1 MKTNKHRYPDKRSLN
16 LAIRE
21 HTANS
26 PSRILPVAAVLAVL
40 ILLFAKFA
48 VADRL
53 LAVARAQAEV
63 ADLRQ
68 QLEALNTQNTDYDT
82 VLSEYALYSSGWMS
96 DEELW
101 LVDRRTVFS
110 LLEGSVLPSANLR
123 SLTMSENSLSLD
135 LTGLSLRDASEI
147 VSRLKAREDVLNVNV
162 YTAGSAG
169 ESALDQT
176 RRGSCTMTIT
186 LTNGFSLPET
196 PAEGAADTEGGDA
209 A

>member
-1 MKTNKHRYPDKRSLN
+1 MKNNKRRYPDKRSLN

-21 HTANS
+21 RTVNS
-26 PSRILPVAAVLAVL
+26 PSRILPIAAVLTVL

-53 LAVARAQAEV
+53 VSVSRAQAEV

-68 QLEALNTQNTDYDT
+68 QLQALNGLNGDYDA
-82 VLSEYALYSSGWMS
+82 VLDEYALYSSGWMS
-96 DEELW
+96 DEELF
-101 LVDRRTVFS
+101 LVDRRSVFS
-110 LLEGSVLPSANLR
+110 LLESSVLPSANLR
-123 SLTMSENSLSLD
+123 SLTMSENALTLD
-135 LTGLSLRDASEI
+135 LTGLSLRDASDI

-186 LTNGFSLPET
+186 LTNGFTLPEA
-196 PAEGAADTEGGDA
+196 PAEGTDGAEGGDA